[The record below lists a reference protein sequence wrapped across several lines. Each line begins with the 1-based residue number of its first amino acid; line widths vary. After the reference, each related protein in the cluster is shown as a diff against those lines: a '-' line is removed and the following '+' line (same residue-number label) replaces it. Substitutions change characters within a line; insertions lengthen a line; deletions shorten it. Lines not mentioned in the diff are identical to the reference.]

1 MGGEVC
7 AVAAAVEEGK
17 EVIEGL
23 ERGVDGWH
31 YRWGGMVRP
40 TGGGSGGSC
49 LVIFKQTSF
58 FLKKNFTKQTFNSFY
73 TKKTLQFFCGQ
84 NFLKNHTKIKIV
96 TKHPINILK

>member
-1 MGGEVC
+1 MGGEVH
-7 AVAAAVEEGK
+7 AVAAAVEEAK
-17 EVIEGL
+17 EVGEGL
-23 ERGVDGWH
+23 AGGVGGWH

-73 TKKTLQFFCGQ
+73 KK
-84 NFLKNHTKIKIV
+84 KNITKIFVVKIS
-96 TKHPINILK
+96 

>member
-40 TGGGSGGSC
+40 TSGRSGGSC

-58 FLKKNFTKQTFNSFY
+58 FLKKILPNKLLTAFTQKKHYNFFVA
-73 TKKTLQFFCGQ
+73 
-84 NFLKNHTKIKIV
+84 KIS
-96 TKHPINILK
+96 